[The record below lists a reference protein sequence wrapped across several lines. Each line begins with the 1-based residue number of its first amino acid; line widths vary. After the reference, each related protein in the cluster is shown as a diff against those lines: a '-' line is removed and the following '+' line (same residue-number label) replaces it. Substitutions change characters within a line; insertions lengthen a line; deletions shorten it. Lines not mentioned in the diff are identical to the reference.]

1 MKVSALHLNVLLFV
15 INTVPEQMDYMAVTS
30 CFVFRRFWEFSLN
43 AYVCHFIVNTVVQWL
58 SCVWVSGTPW
68 IVAHQASLFFTISQ
82 SLLKYMSIELLMP
95 SKSSHPLWLL
105 VFLPS
110 VFPSIRVFSIESS
123 FHIRWPKYW
132 SFSFSITPS
141 NEYSRLISF
150 SIDWFDLL
158 AVQGTLK
165 SLLQHCSSKASISQ
179 FSVSLWSS
187 SHIHTDYWENHSF
200 D

>member
-1 MKVSALHLNVLLFV
+1 MRLASWHLTSSFHTELSLIISYMSSVAYSTGRWEFGGTVHENLLLLF
-15 INTVPEQMDYMAVTS
+15 S
-30 CFVFRRFWEFSLN
+30 
-43 AYVCHFIVNTVVQWL
+43 H
-58 SCVWVSGTPW
+58 WVMSNSETPW
-68 IVAHQASLFFTISQ
+68 TATNQASLFFTISQ

-158 AVQGTLK
+158 AAQGILK
-165 SLLQHCSSKASISQ
+165 SLL
-179 FSVSLWSS
+179 
-187 SHIHTDYWENHSF
+187 
-200 D
+200 